1 LCARRG
7 KWHCLR
13 LQLRSSSLNERAE
26 PDAQRNPGQA
36 GRAGAARARFRQPPD
51 RDLPPGERDA
61 LRRALQQITD
71 RSTQLVAEAVEQNG
85 ATGNV
90 RDM

>member
-1 LCARRG
+1 MSGQNPMRSGIRAKPGALAP
-7 KWHCLR
+7 HALDFASR
-13 LQLRSSSLNERAE
+13 LTEI
-26 PDAQRNPGQA
+26 
-36 GRAGAARARFRQPPD
+36 
-51 RDLPPGERDA
+51 LPPGERDA

>member
-1 LCARRG
+1 
-7 KWHCLR
+7 
-13 LQLRSSSLNERAE
+13 
-26 PDAQRNPGQA
+26 
-36 GRAGAARARFRQPPD
+36 
-51 RDLPPGERDA
+51 LPPGERDA